1 MARRAG
7 VHQGTPENEKAILS
21 AALTLAVTAGY
32 EGTTMSKVAKLS
44 GLPIGSV
51 YWHFKNKEHLFSE
64 LIDFCFAQW
73 KIDHTGPT
81 NRDLLRRS
89 IAESAGGSVNPENET
104 EAFWILALLFA
115 LEKRLEGNLARER
128 YLEVRK
134 EMFEHMVARVEP
146 GIPDVVLE
154 ADPNFGRKM
163 VVLGRALTDGFYV
176 AASAGD
182 DIDYLEFAEL
192 SSAAIN
198 ALVAREVE
206 RVTAK
211 ESK

>member
-7 VHQGTPENEKAILS
+7 AHQGTPENENAILN

-32 EGTTMSKVAKLS
+32 EGTTMSKVAKKS
-44 GLPIGSV
+44 GLPVGSV
-51 YWHFKNKEHLFSE
+51 YWHFSNKEHLFSE
-64 LIDFCFAQW
+64 LIDFCFEQW

-89 IAESAGGSVNPENET
+89 IAGSAGGSVNPENET

-115 LEKRLEGNLARER
+115 LEKRLEGNVARER

-134 EMFEHMVARVEP
+134 EMFELMVSRVEP
-146 GIPDVVLE
+146 EIPEEVLT

-182 DIDYLEFAEL
+182 DIDFMEFADL
-192 SSAAIN
+192 SSAAVN
-198 ALVAREVE
+198 ALIAREVE
-206 RVTAK
+206 RVSAK
-211 ESK
+211 ETE